1 MEPTRIVV
9 VEDEHIV
16 ALDIKMHLQ
25 KYGYEVP
32 GMFASG
38 EELLERIESLSPD
51 LVLMDIKLQGK
62 LDGLETSKIIK
73 EKYSVPVI
81 LLTAF
86 ADEATIERAKTIEPF
101 GYIIKPFEEKEL
113 RTTIVIALYKHKM
126 ERKLRDREELF
137 STILSSIGDGVVV
150 LDDSGRIEYFNPVS
164 ERLSG
169 RRSENVMGKMLSDVL
184 VLEEAEESVRS
195 HYPSVRSL
203 RSEGGTVH
211 LETTSSP
218 LVNDRGERSGT
229 VLILHDVTERLA
241 AERAIRE
248 REEQLR
254 HAQKM
259 ESIGRLAGGIA
270 HDFNNLLTV
279 IMGYSKLII
288 EDVGTNSVVKSNIE
302 GIQQAALKSV
312 TLTRQLL
319 TFSRYQVM
327 EMKTVNLNR
336 LVAELEK
343 MLRRLISEE
352 TSISFS
358 LDAPHADI
366 YVDHGQIEQVLVNLV
381 VNARDAMPDGGT
393 LTIRTGTT
401 LVDKELPSRMGIIK
415 PGSYVTLTVRDSG
428 VGMTSD
434 ILPKIFDPFFT
445 TKESG
450 RGTGLGLSMV
460 YGIIQQSSGHI
471 VVDSTPGKGTVFQI
485 YFPLQTQQSVEVK
498 REEEE
503 KKNLSGSE
511 TILLVEDEE
520 YVRTLM
526 ARLLVKQ
533 GYHVVEAQ
541 NAGEALLICE
551 EHQGNIQML
560 VTDIVLPHMNGSKL
574 AKRLLLM
581 KPDLKVLY
589 VSGYPLKTIQDRN
602 LLQPGDEFLQKPFEV
617 DSFAAKVRAILDS

>member
-1 MEPTRIVV
+1 MEPAQIVV

-38 EELLERIESLSPD
+38 EELLESFESLHPD

-73 EKYSVPVI
+73 EKYNVPVI

-150 LDDSGRIEYFNPVS
+150 LDDSERIEYWNPVS

-169 RRSENVMGKMLSDVL
+169 RNAESVMGRMLGDVL
-184 VLEEAEESVRS
+184 VLEEAEESVRI

-203 RSEGGTVH
+203 RRDDRTIL

-229 VLILHDVTERLA
+229 VLILHDVTERLT

-288 EDVGTNSVVKSNIE
+288 EDAGMNSSVKSNIE

-327 EMKTVNLNR
+327 EMKTVNLNN

-343 MLRRLISEE
+343 MLRSSSARRLQSRFRSTRRMRTS
-352 TSISFS
+352 TSI
-358 LDAPHADI
+358 
-366 YVDHGQIEQVLVNLV
+366 
-381 VNARDAMPDGGT
+381 
-393 LTIRTGTT
+393 
-401 LVDKELPSRMGIIK
+401 
-415 PGSYVTLTVRDSG
+415 
-428 VGMTSD
+428 
-434 ILPKIFDPFFT
+434 
-445 TKESG
+445 
-450 RGTGLGLSMV
+450 
-460 YGIIQQSSGHI
+460 
-471 VVDSTPGKGTVFQI
+471 
-485 YFPLQTQQSVEVK
+485 
-498 REEEE
+498 
-503 KKNLSGSE
+503 
-511 TILLVEDEE
+511 
-520 YVRTLM
+520 
-526 ARLLVKQ
+526 
-533 GYHVVEAQ
+533 
-541 NAGEALLICE
+541 
-551 EHQGNIQML
+551 
-560 VTDIVLPHMNGSKL
+560 TDRSNRCS
-574 AKRLLLM
+574 
-581 KPDLKVLY
+581 
-589 VSGYPLKTIQDRN
+589 
-602 LLQPGDEFLQKPFEV
+602 
-617 DSFAAKVRAILDS
+617 